1 MKVKSPCIKVC
12 KLQDNICIGCF
23 RDVEE
28 IKKWKQ
34 LTDDEKLTILINI
47 QGRVAQSARAHDS

>member
-28 IKKWKQ
+28 IKRWKH
-34 LTDDEKLTILINI
+34 LTEDEKLTILIKV